1 MNGIILMEHIRGRLG
16 NERRTVR
23 AQWAPEMRLDYVTE
37 ALIFWG
43 KEKAEKA
50 RINSWFS
57 QFLLGLCNAEEM
69 GFFGNVFGS
78 GSKICTSAYMF
89 LENGPK
95 TITER
100 WDRKQHVSFSL
111 KWGW

>member
-37 ALIFWG
+37 ALIFLG
-43 KEKAEKA
+43 KEKA
-50 RINSWFS
+50 RIFS
-57 QFLLGLCNAEEM
+57 QFILGLCNAEEM

-95 TITER
+95 SITER